1 MTEDHT
7 VDLSTDELAQVSKNE
22 LAVLTPATRHRL
34 TASTMT
40 FRQSRYRY
48 AVLIGIVVGAA
59 IAVVLQQGAS
69 WPSSIVITII
79 SLVACIY
86 LAADITDVITDF
98 KESQQAKHRDG

>member
-1 MTEDHT
+1 MTEDHN
-7 VDLSTDELAQVSKNE
+7 TDQLPRVSNGE

-34 TASTMT
+34 TASTLT

-48 AVLIGIVVGAA
+48 AVLIGIVVGAL

-69 WPSSIVITII
+69 WPSSIVITIV

-86 LAADITDVITDF
+86 LAADITDVVIDF